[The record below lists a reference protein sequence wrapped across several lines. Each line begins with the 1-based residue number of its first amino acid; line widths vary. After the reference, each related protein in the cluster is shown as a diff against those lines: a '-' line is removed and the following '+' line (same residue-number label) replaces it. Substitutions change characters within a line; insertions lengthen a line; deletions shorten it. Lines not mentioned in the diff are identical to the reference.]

1 MLQSVFPKT
10 IRGKIILYTA
20 AVTCSIAVFTVTI
33 CSFVFQSFL
42 QKNQIQTSEY
52 SLEVICNST
61 AADLENILSFY
72 KWCSFNTDIAAYLD
86 GFENL
91 SQMPSISSKNSGLR
105 SVALRTYDRLKEEY
119 YNTHSS
125 SYINRVIISPLNSCN
140 YMQISDTTAVSSAH
154 SLSDL
159 TGTDWFQTILSEDGM
174 DNSTF
179 MEDPFLPGSGL
190 MVLPAVSALS
200 GRYSSHQAGWIYMS
214 ISDRLI
220 LDYLKSF
227 PLNPDSFL
235 CLTIGGRTWLY
246 ENDRLKSCDWKFEP
260 VKDLSENAFNSDTS
274 VSLCRLP
281 DGSERVLLS
290 CPIGNYGWSISL
302 LLSQSAMKA
311 QSTLYAVILSGIAVF
326 ILFIGLLLFVLLNR
340 SIGRPVK
347 KLQHRIQAI
356 AGGDFS
362 LDPSIQREDEFGA
375 IGTGINRMSQ
385 DLAALIQKRIQDE
398 KERKD
403 LEYRILQSQINPHF
417 LYNTLNSIKWMATIQ
432 GASGISEMTTALAQL
447 LKSIS
452 KGSHNRITLREEL
465 NLVKDYFLIQ
475 QYRYGGS
482 ISLECEISEEA
493 LYDCLIHRF
502 TLQPLIENALFHG
515 IEPKGCAG
523 KIRISANLDREAA
536 RQPRLIISVWDN
548 GIGMDAETIKR
559 VLSGTQKP
567 TADFFRQVG
576 INNVNQRIRY
586 DCGPEYGIS
595 IESVPG
601 EYTCMHITLPYETA
615 QGEIL

>member
-1 MLQSVFPKT
+1 MK
-10 IRGKIILYTA
+10 Y
-20 AVTCSIAVFTVTI
+20 
-33 CSFVFQSFL
+33 
-42 QKNQIQTSEY
+42 
-52 SLEVICNST
+52 
-61 AADLENILSFY
+61 
-72 KWCSFNTDIAAYLD
+72 
-86 GFENL
+86 
-91 SQMPSISSKNSGLR
+91 
-105 SVALRTYDRLKEEY
+105 
-119 YNTHSS
+119 
-125 SYINRVIISPLNSCN
+125 
-140 YMQISDTTAVSSAH
+140 
-154 SLSDL
+154 
-159 TGTDWFQTILSEDGM
+159 
-174 DNSTF
+174 
-179 MEDPFLPGSGL
+179 
-190 MVLPAVSALS
+190 
-200 GRYSSHQAGWIYMS
+200 
-214 ISDRLI
+214 
-220 LDYLKSF
+220 
-227 PLNPDSFL
+227 
-235 CLTIGGRTWLY
+235 
-246 ENDRLKSCDWKFEP
+246 
-260 VKDLSENAFNSDTS
+260 
-274 VSLCRLP
+274 
-281 DGSERVLLS
+281 GSERVLLS

-432 GASGISEMTTALAQL
+432 GAS
-447 LKSIS
+447 
-452 KGSHNRITLREEL
+452 
-465 NLVKDYFLIQ
+465 
-475 QYRYGGS
+475 
-482 ISLECEISEEA
+482 

>member
-220 LDYLKSF
+220 LDYL
-227 PLNPDSFL
+227 
-235 CLTIGGRTWLY
+235 
-246 ENDRLKSCDWKFEP
+246 
-260 VKDLSENAFNSDTS
+260 
-274 VSLCRLP
+274 
-281 DGSERVLLS
+281 
-290 CPIGNYGWSISL
+290 
-302 LLSQSAMKA
+302 
-311 QSTLYAVILSGIAVF
+311 ILSGIAVF

-432 GASGISEMTTALAQL
+432 GASGISEMTTALARL

>member
-190 MVLPAVSALS
+190 MLPFQLS
-200 GRYSSHQAGWIYMS
+200 
-214 ISDRLI
+214 
-220 LDYLKSF
+220 
-227 PLNPDSFL
+227 PPCPDA
-235 CLTIGGRTWLY
+235 T
-246 ENDRLKSCDWKFEP
+246 
-260 VKDLSENAFNSDTS
+260 A
-274 VSLCRLP
+274 
-281 DGSERVLLS
+281 
-290 CPIGNYGWSISL
+290 PI
-302 LLSQSAMKA
+302 
-311 QSTLYAVILSGIAVF
+311 
-326 ILFIGLLLFVLLNR
+326 
-340 SIGRPVK
+340 RP
-347 KLQHRIQAI
+347 A
-356 AGGDFS
+356 
-362 LDPSIQREDEFGA
+362 
-375 IGTGINRMSQ
+375 
-385 DLAALIQKRIQDE
+385 
-398 KERKD
+398 
-403 LEYRILQSQINPHF
+403 
-417 LYNTLNSIKWMATIQ
+417 
-432 GASGISEMTTALAQL
+432 
-447 LKSIS
+447 
-452 KGSHNRITLREEL
+452 
-465 NLVKDYFLIQ
+465 
-475 QYRYGGS
+475 GS
-482 ISLECEISEEA
+482 ICRSQ
-493 LYDCLIHRF
+493 
-502 TLQPLIENALFHG
+502 TG
-515 IEPKGCAG
+515 
-523 KIRISANLDREAA
+523 
-536 RQPRLIISVWDN
+536 
-548 GIGMDAETIKR
+548 
-559 VLSGTQKP
+559 
-567 TADFFRQVG
+567 
-576 INNVNQRIRY
+576 
-586 DCGPEYGIS
+586 
-595 IESVPG
+595 
-601 EYTCMHITLPYETA
+601 
-615 QGEIL
+615 

>member
-1 MLQSVFPKT
+1 MLHPVFPKT
-10 IRGKIILYTA
+10 IRGKIMLYTA

-52 SLEVICNST
+52 SLEVICNNT
-61 AADLENILSFY
+61 EAALENILSFY
-72 KWCSFNTDIAAYLD
+72 QWCSSSTDIAAYLD

-105 SVALRTYDRLKEEY
+105 SIALRTYDRLKEEY

-159 TGTDWFQTILSEDGM
+159 TDTDWFQTIYSEEGLGK
-174 DNSTF
+174 STF

-190 MVLPAVSALS
+190 MVLPAASPLS

-214 ISDRLI
+214 ISDRLL
-220 LDYLKSF
+220 LDCLNSF

-235 CLTIGGRTWLY
+235 YLTIGDRTWLY
-246 ENDRLKSCDWKFEP
+246 ENDHLKPCDWNFKP

-290 CPIGNYGWSISL
+290 CPIGNYGWSVSL
-302 LLSQSAMKA
+302 LLSQSAVKA
-311 QSTLYAVILSGIAVF
+311 QSSLYAAILSGIAVF

-340 SIGRPVK
+340 SIGRPVR
-347 KLQHRIQAI
+347 KLQKRIQTI
-356 AGGDFS
+356 AEGDFS
-362 LDPSIQREDEFGA
+362 LDPSIQWEDEFGV
-375 IGTGINRMSQ
+375 IGAGINSMSQ
-385 DLAALIQKRIQDE
+385 NLAALIQKRLKDE

-417 LYNTLNSIKWMATIQ
+417 LYNTLNSIKWMAAIQ
-432 GASGISEMTTALAQL
+432 GATGISEMTTALARL
-447 LKSIS
+447 LKSIA
-452 KGSHNRITLREEL
+452 KGSLNRITLREEL

-482 ISLECEISEEA
+482 ISLEYEISEEA
-493 LYDCLIHRF
+493 LYNCLIHRF

-523 KIRISANLDREAA
+523 KIRISACPDKKSGEH
-536 RQPRLIISVWDN
+536 PRLIVSVWDN
-548 GIGMDAETIKR
+548 GIGMDEDTIKK

-567 TADFFRQVG
+567 AADFFRQVG

-615 QGEIL
+615 QGGIV